1 MRNDDAKSKNGE
13 GKSKEMRFFVDGWGF
28 AVLSKGKNLV
38 RDWVRT
44 HDLPDVKQTS

>member
-13 GKSKEMRFFVDGWGF
+13 GKSIEMRIFVDGWGR

-38 RDWVRT
+38 RD
-44 HDLPDVKQTS
+44 